1 LRGSVFKPTSL
12 SRMTAIALF
21 TSLLAFSSAFAQSAN
36 PTDAKPAQ
44 SKVASEDNK
53 IDLNTAS
60 RKDLESLPG
69 IGAASAK
76 KIIAGRPY
84 TSLSDLAKAGISQ
97 KTANKLAPFVTL
109 NGAPAEKTAAGPANE
124 EKPAVSESSKS
135 SPASSKRAIEGKT
148 KTKPAQLPPEKGM
161 VWANL
166 DSGVYHKEGTRW
178 YGKTKNGK
186 FMSEADAVKAG
197 YRSAKN

>member
-1 LRGSVFKPTSL
+1 
-12 SRMTAIALF
+12 LF
-21 TSLLAFSSAFAQSAN
+21 TRTRIAALCFFVSLLVCSSAFAQAGTAAA
-36 PTDAKPAQ
+36 PPQKTAAAPD
-44 SKVASEDNK
+44 DNK

-84 TSLSDLAKAGISQ
+84 SSLSDLAKAGISQ
-97 KTANKLAPFVTL
+97 KTAQKLAPFVTIGGVL
-109 NGAPAEKTAAGPANE
+109 AEKIAAAPATEEKTASASSE
-124 EKPAVSESSKS
+124 E
-135 SPASSKRAIEGKT
+135 SPATPTHASKAKT
-148 KTKPAQLPPEKGM
+148 KTKTAQLPPEKGM
-161 VWANL
+161 VWVNL

-186 FMSEADAVKAG
+186 FMNEADAVKAG

>member
-1 LRGSVFKPTSL
+1 MFKTISL
-12 SRMTAIALF
+12 IRIAALLLF
-21 TSLLAFSSAFAQSAN
+21 ASLFAFSSLLAQPANSAG
-36 PTDAKPAQ
+36 AKTQQAKTQP
-44 SKVASEDNK
+44 STDNK
-53 IDLNTAS
+53 IDLNTTS

-84 TSLSDLAKAGISQ
+84 SSLSDLAKAGISQ
-97 KTANKLAPFVTL
+97 KTAQKLAPFVTL
-109 NGAPAEKTAAGPANE
+109 SGAPAEKSATAPASE
-124 EKPAVSESSKS
+124 EKTTSESAAD
-135 SPASSKRAIEGKT
+135 SPATSKPPGKAKI
-148 KTKPAQLPPEKGM
+148 KTTQLPPQQGM
-161 VWANL
+161 VWVNL

-186 FMSEADAVKAG
+186 FMNEADAVKAG